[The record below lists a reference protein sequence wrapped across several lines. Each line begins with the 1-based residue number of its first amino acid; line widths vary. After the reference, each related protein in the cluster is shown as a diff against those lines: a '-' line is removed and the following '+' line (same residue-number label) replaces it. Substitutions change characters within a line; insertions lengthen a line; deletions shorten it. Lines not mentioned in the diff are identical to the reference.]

1 MIEFRGKVTS
11 KNAIKSQ
18 GRMLKAIFII
28 SVAIAMLLMLIL
40 LGAAW
45 FFRTLILIM
54 MPVVIIGITVIPNK
68 HIALLPERLLIDTEE
83 RTIVSQTKGMNET
96 FKMLD
101 DTTKVEDHGDY
112 YAFYFGNRVSGLG
125 FIAQKDLITQGTI
138 EEFEEIFEEV
148 LVRVK

>member
-1 MIEFRGKVTS
+1 MIEFKGKVTS

-28 SVAIAMLLMLIL
+28 SVAIAMLLILIL

-54 MPVVIIGITVIPNK
+54 MPVVIIGIIVVPNK
-68 HIALLPERLLIDTEE
+68 HIALLPERLLIDTDE

-96 FKMLD
+96 FKILD
-101 DTTKVEDHGDY
+101 NTTKVEDHGDY

>member
-1 MIEFRGKVTS
+1 MIEFKGKVTS

-18 GRMLKAIFII
+18 GCMLKAIFII

-54 MPVVIIGITVIPNK
+54 MPVVIIGIIVIPNK
-68 HIALLPERLLIDTEE
+68 HIALLPERLFIDTDE
-83 RTIVSQTKGMNET
+83 RTIISQIKGMNEA
-96 FKMLD
+96 FKALD
-101 DTTKVEDHGDY
+101 DVTKVEDHGDY

>member
-1 MIEFRGKVTS
+1 MIEFKGKVTS

-54 MPVVIIGITVIPNK
+54 MPVVIIGIIVIPNK
-68 HIALLPERLLIDTEE
+68 HIALLPERLFIDTDE
-83 RTIVSQTKGMNET
+83 RTIVSQIKGMNET

-101 DTTKVEDHGDY
+101 SVTKVEDYGDC

-148 LVRVK
+148 LVRVE